1 MGRVRL
7 IKILTSKKKGV
18 FGMYKFAY
26 VHDSNYFLS
35 KYFIYRNI
43 SGLGKLRTNVTLP
56 TLGCICSVQDICNFS
71 KIIVK
76 SPYKLIY

>member
-1 MGRVRL
+1 
-7 IKILTSKKKGV
+7 
-18 FGMYKFAY
+18 MYKFAY

-71 KIIVK
+71 KIINLLTKVRKTTK
-76 SPYKLIY
+76 SYTLNNKVRGEIT